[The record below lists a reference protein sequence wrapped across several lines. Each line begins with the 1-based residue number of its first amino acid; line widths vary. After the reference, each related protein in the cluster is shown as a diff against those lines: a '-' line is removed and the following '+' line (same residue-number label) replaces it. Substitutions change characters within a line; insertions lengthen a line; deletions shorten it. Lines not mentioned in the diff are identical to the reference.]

1 MVINMIQIILKVLH
15 TNFVIKNIK
24 KDNCINDIINVNKV
38 NLKLFNYFRVEKSI
52 SFSLV
57 VKRNLKIIKNT
68 NDFYTIN
75 NEVWAQLNSTAI
87 LNNPFC
93 CFEVVKI
100 KEEIYFINF
109 ENSEL
114 KINYLNI
121 NPDNDLF
128 VVREINFVS

>member
-1 MVINMIQIILKVLH
+1 MIQIILKVLH

-87 LNNPFC
+87 SNNPFC